1 VVPLRWTSPG
11 PIGLLASYL
20 ASVSAWV
27 DEVIVVDDSPGEIR
41 AEHAARL
48 PAPVRHLA
56 PDPGRRAPN
65 GKVDGIM
72 TGLGAA
78 ANELV
83 VIADDDVRWQ
93 RPELVR
99 AVGLLD
105 SAELVRPQNYF
116 DPLTWHA
123 RWDTARSLLNRVL
136 TGDRRFPVGDF
147 PGTFALRRDFLLA
160 LDGYD
165 GEALF
170 ENLELMRKIAAAGGR
185 IDTRLDL
192 YVAREPP
199 TLRHFLSQRVRQ
211 AYDDWAMPARMT
223 TFLAVMPA
231 FAALLAAGRRRAAAA
246 GLLAPIALA
255 EAGRRRAGGAAFFP
269 RSGSLLAPAWIAE
282 RSICAWIALGRGL
295 SGAGVHYGRGRVVL
309 AANPLPQLR
318 RELAT
323 PVRPQTRPLAGV
335 GAT

>member
-11 PIGLLASYL
+11 PIGSLASYL
-20 ASVSAWV
+20 ASVSTWI

-41 AEHAARL
+41 SEHAARL
-48 PAPVRHLA
+48 PAAVRHLA
-56 PDPGRRAPN
+56 PDPARQAPN

-72 TGLGAA
+72 TGLGVAG
-78 ANELV
+78 NERV

-93 RPELVR
+93 RPELAR
-99 AVGLLD
+99 ALGLLEG
-105 SAELVRPQNYF
+105 AELVRPQNYF

-147 PGTFALRRDFLLA
+147 PGTFVLRRDFLLA
-160 LDGYD
+160 IGGYD

-170 ENLELMRKIAAAGGR
+170 ENLELMRKVAAAGGR

-211 AYDDWAMPARMT
+211 AYDEWARPLRFGAQ
-223 TFLAVMPA
+223 LAVLPVVLA
-231 FAALLAAGRRRAAAA
+231 VALRRPALLPALAATSV
-246 GLLAPIALA
+246 LAA
-255 EAGRRRAGGAAFFP
+255 EAGRRCDGGSAYFP
-269 RSGSLLAPAWIAE
+269 LVTSLLAPVWLAE
-282 RSICAWIALGRGL
+282 RAVCAWLAFGSRLAFGGVRYH
-295 SGAGVHYGRGRVVL
+295 GAVL
-309 AANPLPQLR
+309 AEAATPLHRLQQVHR
-318 RELAT
+318 TRELEVV
-323 PVRPQTRPLAGV
+323 P
-335 GAT
+335 